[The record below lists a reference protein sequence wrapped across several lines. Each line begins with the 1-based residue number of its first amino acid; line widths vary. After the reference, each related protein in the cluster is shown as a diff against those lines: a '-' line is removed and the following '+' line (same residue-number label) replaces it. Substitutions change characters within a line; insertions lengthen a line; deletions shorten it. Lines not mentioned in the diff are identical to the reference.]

1 MQKLAVLILSTIASV
16 LGLIIKSR
24 SLSYPDPSSLQLLY
38 SKMKNLTEEVKNLTV
53 HMTQFENLSSTALN
67 LIEGNPPSI
76 EVQTAIKV
84 ISEGKDT
91 SKVTKATLIKLV
103 EYLFNEFDFKKKN
116 DLKANSS
123 ATFATNSNI
132 TTLRHNSA
140 FFSKRRHFIYATCA
154 ITGRNYRNPLLNYRS
169 TETQTTPTKKQQTR
183 SKKKQLRPEL
193 NTKIGIHDTN

>member
-1 MQKLAVLILSTIASV
+1 MRFDNLLISKLPFPVRTE
-16 LGLIIKSR
+16 
-24 SLSYPDPSSLQLLY
+24 
-38 SKMKNLTEEVKNLTV
+38 MKNLTEEVKNLTV

-116 DLKANSS
+116 DLKVISS
-123 ATFATNSNI
+123 AKVV
-132 TTLRHNSA
+132 TTSS
-140 FFSKRRHFIYATCA
+140 SKEDILSTQPVPSQEETTETPYSIST
-154 ITGRNYRNPLLNYRS
+154 
-169 TETQTTPTKKQQTR
+169 TETQTTPPKLHPKLQ
-183 SKKKQLRPEL
+183 
-193 NTKIGIHDTN
+193 TKIGIYDAD